1 MDKYPGKSSGRLCL
15 AANSTK
21 SGHLLAS
28 RLDLRSRY
36 LFAMLKR
43 FTTSSIGAL
52 CVVLG
57 LTGCVAPLN
66 QRVIHESKGV
76 QIGVEA
82 DHSTDD
88 RAVPPILNRHPAQLT
103 TEEIQILL
111 GSLEVSGWSGIIVGI
126 FETPVPK
133 PVFSGSELMTL
144 SDAFSRAFHEATPR
158 ERVFF
163 SLQNPNARY
172 ETDRTAGS
180 LFLRDEFLHVILT
193 DHYGFLKADPGGGE
207 RRDPRDTKGMKLWVR
222 RPAEAAVVPEDKE
235 PSWSPFEKVHLSLN
249 VRDVLIALEKP
260 AAPPR
265 PVVTKPT
272 PAPSSPQA
280 SDSAA
285 PISDQ
290 NKDLRRQVRELEDSN
305 QTLRSQIENQSTEL
319 DKLKEELQ
327 RLRDDM
333 KASKPSKSPFERKTP
348 RKSPSQ

>member
-1 MDKYPGKSSGRLCL
+1 MISS
-15 AANSTK
+15 
-21 SGHLLAS
+21 HLFAS
-28 RLDLRSRY
+28 PLDLRSRHPRA
-36 LFAMLKR
+36 FLKR

-57 LTGCVAPLN
+57 LTGCVVPLN

-82 DHSTDD
+82 DLSTDD
-88 RAVPPILNRHPAQLT
+88 RAAPPILNRHPAQLT
-103 TEEIQILL
+103 TEEIQVLL

-133 PVFSGSELMTL
+133 PVFSGSELMNL
-144 SDAFSRAFHEATPR
+144 SDSFSRAFHEATPR
-158 ERVFF
+158 ERIFF

-249 VRDVLIALEKP
+249 VRDVLIALEKS
-260 AAPPR
+260 AGVPPK

-280 SDSAA
+280 GDSAA

-290 NKDLRRQVRELEDSN
+290 NKDKDLRRQVRELEDSN

-333 KASKPSKSPFERKTP
+333 KASKPSKSPTERKTP
-348 RKSPSQ
+348 RKPPSQ